1 MINLTYIACLKIV
14 NTAQREIAKLF
25 TSNSLKAIASGNLS
39 SLEKIINNKN
49 LSSNINITSFY
60 DIYSSAFDF
69 LSQNYRNEY
78 VYKNFIARKIL
89 RSKHSLQSS
98 VLLSEFRVGQNKADL
113 VLLNGCSTCYEIK
126 TEYDSLNR
134 LEDQLQSY
142 IQLFEKVYVVCPSSL
157 QTDVEA
163 IIPHNVGMIVLT
175 DNNNLRT
182 IKEAISNN
190 IFDISLMMKS
200 LRKEEY
206 LDIAENIYG
215 LKIDVPNTQVFDL
228 CFKILNKSDKDVINK
243 LFLKTLKKH
252 RKNNIEA
259 INILPTPLTNALIS
273 YKFNKNDIKTL
284 ISFFSE
290 KDLNVLSNFKRET

>member
-1 MINLTYIACLKIV
+1 MST
-14 NTAQREIAKLF
+14 TEREIAKLF
-25 TSNSLKAIASGNLS
+25 TSNSLRTIASGDVS
-39 SLEKIINNKN
+39 PLEKIINNKN
-49 LSSNINITSFY
+49 LRSNVNTTSID
-60 DIYSSAFDF
+60 DIYSSAFEF
-69 LSQNYRNEY
+69 LSRNYRNEY
-78 VYKNFIARKIL
+78 VYKNLIARKIL

-157 QTDVEA
+157 QVDVEA
-163 IIPHNVGMIVLT
+163 IIPHSVGIIVLT
-175 DNNNLRT
+175 DNNTLRT
-182 IKEAISNN
+182 IKDAISNN

-228 CFKILNKSDKDVINK
+228 CFKILNKSDRAVVNN
-243 LFLKTLKKH
+243 LFLKTLKKY

-259 INILPTPLTNALIS
+259 INTLPSPLTNALIS
-273 YKFNKNDIKTL
+273 FKFNKNDIKNL

-290 KDLNVLSNFKRET
+290 KELNVLSNFKRKT

>member
-1 MINLTYIACLKIV
+1 MST
-14 NTAQREIAKLF
+14 TEREIAKLF
-25 TSNSLKAIASGNLS
+25 TSNSLRAIASGDVS
-39 SLEKIINNKN
+39 PLEKIINNKN
-49 LSSNINITSFY
+49 LRSNVNTTSID
-60 DIYSSAFDF
+60 DIYSSAFEF
-69 LSQNYRNEY
+69 LSRNYRNEY
-78 VYKNFIARKIL
+78 VYKNLIARKIL

-98 VLLSEFRVGQNKADL
+98 VLLSEFRVGQNKVDL

-157 QTDVEA
+157 QVDVEA
-163 IIPHNVGMIVLT
+163 IIPHSVGIIVLT
-175 DNNNLRT
+175 DNNTLRT
-182 IKEAISNN
+182 IKDAISNN

-228 CFKILNKSDKDVINK
+228 CFKILNKSDRAVVNN
-243 LFLKTLKKH
+243 LFLKTLKKY

-259 INILPTPLTNALIS
+259 INTLPSPLTNALIS
-273 YKFNKNDIKTL
+273 FKFNKNDIKNL

-290 KDLNVLSNFKRET
+290 KELNVLSNFKRKT

>member
-1 MINLTYIACLKIV
+1 MST
-14 NTAQREIAKLF
+14 TEREIAKLF
-25 TSNSLKAIASGNLS
+25 TSNSLRAIASGDVS
-39 SLEKIINNKN
+39 PLEKIINNKN
-49 LSSNINITSFY
+49 LRSNVNTTSID
-60 DIYSSAFDF
+60 DIYSSAFEF
-69 LSQNYRNEY
+69 LSRNYRNEY
-78 VYKNFIARKIL
+78 VYKNLIARKIL

-157 QTDVEA
+157 QVDVEA
-163 IIPHNVGMIVLT
+163 IIPHSVGIIVLT
-175 DNNNLRT
+175 DNNTLRT
-182 IKEAISNN
+182 IKDAISNN

-228 CFKILNKSDKDVINK
+228 CFKILNKSDRAVGNN
-243 LFLKTLKKH
+243 LFLKTLKKY

-259 INILPTPLTNALIS
+259 INTLPSPLTNALIS
-273 YKFNKNDIKTL
+273 FKFNKNDIKNL

-290 KDLNVLSNFKRET
+290 KELNVLSNFKRKT

>member
-1 MINLTYIACLKIV
+1 MST
-14 NTAQREIAKLF
+14 TEREIAKLF
-25 TSNSLKAIASGNLS
+25 TSNSLRAIASGDVS
-39 SLEKIINNKN
+39 PLEKIINNKN
-49 LSSNINITSFY
+49 LRSNVNTTSID
-60 DIYSSAFDF
+60 DIYSSAFEF
-69 LSQNYRNEY
+69 LSRNYRNEY
-78 VYKNFIARKIL
+78 VYKNLIARKIL

-113 VLLNGCSTCYEIK
+113 VLLNGWSTCYEIK

-157 QTDVEA
+157 QVDVEA
-163 IIPHNVGMIVLT
+163 IIPHSVGIIVLT
-175 DNNNLRT
+175 DNNTLRT
-182 IKEAISNN
+182 IKDAISNN

-228 CFKILNKSDKDVINK
+228 CFKILNKSDRAVVNN
-243 LFLKTLKKH
+243 LFLKTLKKY

-259 INILPTPLTNALIS
+259 INTLPSPLTNALIS
-273 YKFNKNDIKTL
+273 FKFNKNDIKNL

-290 KDLNVLSNFKRET
+290 KELNVLSNFKRKT

>member
-1 MINLTYIACLKIV
+1 MST
-14 NTAQREIAKLF
+14 TEREIAKLF
-25 TSNSLKAIASGNLS
+25 TSNSLRAIASGDVS
-39 SLEKIINNKN
+39 PLEKIINNKN
-49 LSSNINITSFY
+49 LRSNVNTASID
-60 DIYSSAFDF
+60 DIYSSAFEF
-69 LSQNYRNEY
+69 LSRNYRNEY
-78 VYKNFIARKIL
+78 VYKNLIARKIL

-157 QTDVEA
+157 QVDVEA
-163 IIPHNVGMIVLT
+163 IIPHSVGIIVLT
-175 DNNNLRT
+175 DNNTLRT
-182 IKEAISNN
+182 IKDAISNN

-228 CFKILNKSDKDVINK
+228 CFKILNKSDRAVVNN
-243 LFLKTLKKH
+243 LFLKTLKKY

-259 INILPTPLTNALIS
+259 INTLPSPLTNALIS
-273 YKFNKNDIKTL
+273 FKFNKNDIKNL

-290 KDLNVLSNFKRET
+290 KELNVLSNFKRKT

>member
-1 MINLTYIACLKIV
+1 MST
-14 NTAQREIAKLF
+14 TEREIAKLF
-25 TSNSLKAIASGNLS
+25 TSNSLRAIASGDVS
-39 SLEKIINNKN
+39 PLEKIINNKN
-49 LSSNINITSFY
+49 LRSNVNTTSID
-60 DIYSSAFDF
+60 DIYSSAFEF
-69 LSQNYRNEY
+69 LSRNYRNEY
-78 VYKNFIARKIL
+78 VYKNLIARKIL

-157 QTDVEA
+157 QVDVEA
-163 IIPHNVGMIVLT
+163 IIPHSVGIIVLT
-175 DNNNLRT
+175 DNNTLRT
-182 IKEAISNN
+182 IKDAISNN

-228 CFKILNKSDKDVINK
+228 CFKILNKSDRDVVNN

-259 INILPTPLTNALIS
+259 INTLPSPLTNALIS
-273 YKFNKNDIKTL
+273 FKFNKNDIKNL

-290 KDLNVLSNFKRET
+290 KELNVLSNFKRKT

>member
-1 MINLTYIACLKIV
+1 MST
-14 NTAQREIAKLF
+14 TERESAKLF
-25 TSNSLKAIASGNLS
+25 TSNSLRAIASGDVS
-39 SLEKIINNKN
+39 PLEKIINNKN
-49 LSSNINITSFY
+49 LRSNVNTTSID
-60 DIYSSAFDF
+60 DIYSSAFEF
-69 LSQNYRNEY
+69 LSRNYRNEY
-78 VYKNFIARKIL
+78 VYKNLIARKIL

-157 QTDVEA
+157 QVDVEA
-163 IIPHNVGMIVLT
+163 IIPHSVGIIVLT
-175 DNNNLRT
+175 DNNTLRT
-182 IKEAISNN
+182 IKDAISNN

-228 CFKILNKSDKDVINK
+228 CFKILNKSDRAVVNN
-243 LFLKTLKKH
+243 LFLKTLKKY

-259 INILPTPLTNALIS
+259 INTLPSPLTNALIS
-273 YKFNKNDIKTL
+273 FKFNKNDIKNL

-290 KDLNVLSNFKRET
+290 KELNVLSNFKRKT

>member
-1 MINLTYIACLKIV
+1 MINLIYLTCLKIV
-14 NTAQREIAKLF
+14 NTVEREIAKLF

-39 SLEKIINNKN
+39 SLEKVINNKN
-49 LSSNINITSFY
+49 LSSNINITNFY
-60 DIYSSAFDF
+60 NLYSSAFDF
-69 LSQNYRNEY
+69 LGQNYRNEY
-78 VYKNFIARKIL
+78 VYKNLIARKIL
-89 RSKHSLQSS
+89 KSKHSLQSS

-157 QTDVEA
+157 QPDVEA
-163 IIPHNVGMIVLT
+163 IIPHNVGIIVLT
-175 DNNNLRT
+175 DNNTLRT
-182 IKEAISNN
+182 IKEATSNN
-190 IFDISLMMKS
+190 IFDIGLMMKS

>member
-1 MINLTYIACLKIV
+1 VST
-14 NTAQREIAKLF
+14 TEREIAKLF
-25 TSNSLKAIASGNLS
+25 TSNSLRAIASGDVS
-39 SLEKIINNKN
+39 PLEKIINNKN
-49 LSSNINITSFY
+49 LRSNVNTTSID
-60 DIYSSAFDF
+60 DIYSSAFEF
-69 LSQNYRNEY
+69 LSRNYRNEY
-78 VYKNFIARKIL
+78 VYKNLIARKIL

-157 QTDVEA
+157 QVDVEA
-163 IIPHNVGMIVLT
+163 IIPHSVGIIVLT
-175 DNNNLRT
+175 DNNTLRT
-182 IKEAISNN
+182 IKDAISNN

-228 CFKILNKSDKDVINK
+228 CFKILNKSDRAVVNN
-243 LFLKTLKKH
+243 LFLKTLKKY

-259 INILPTPLTNALIS
+259 INTLPSPLTNALIS
-273 YKFNKNDIKTL
+273 FKFNKNDIKNL

-290 KDLNVLSNFKRET
+290 KELNVLSNFKRKT

>member
-1 MINLTYIACLKIV
+1 MST
-14 NTAQREIAKLF
+14 TEREIAKLF
-25 TSNSLKAIASGNLS
+25 TSNSLRAIASGDVS
-39 SLEKIINNKN
+39 PLEKIINNKN
-49 LSSNINITSFY
+49 LRSNVNTTSID
-60 DIYSSAFDF
+60 DIYSSAFEF
-69 LSQNYRNEY
+69 LSRNYRNEY
-78 VYKNFIARKIL
+78 VYKNLIARKIL

-157 QTDVEA
+157 QVDVEA
-163 IIPHNVGMIVLT
+163 IIPHSVGIIVLT
-175 DNNNLRT
+175 DNNTLRT
-182 IKEAISNN
+182 IKDAISNN

-228 CFKILNKSDKDVINK
+228 CFKILNKSDRAVVNN
-243 LFLKTLKKH
+243 LFLKTLKKY

-259 INILPTPLTNALIS
+259 INTLPSPLTNALIS
-273 YKFNKNDIKTL
+273 FKFNKNDIKNL

-290 KDLNVLSNFKRET
+290 KELNVLSNFKRKT

>member
-1 MINLTYIACLKIV
+1 MST
-14 NTAQREIAKLF
+14 TEREIAKLF
-25 TSNSLKAIASGNLS
+25 TSNSLRAIASGDAS
-39 SLEKIINNKN
+39 SLEKIINNKI
-49 LSSNINITSFY
+49 LSSNVNTSSIH
-60 DIYSSAFDF
+60 DIYSSAFEF

-142 IQLFEKVYVVCPSSL
+142 IRLFEKVYVVCPSSL
-157 QTDVEA
+157 QIDVEA
-163 IIPHNVGMIVLT
+163 IIPHSVGIMVLT
-175 DNNNLRT
+175 DNNTLRT
-182 IKEAISNN
+182 IKEAISND

-228 CFKILNKSDKDVINK
+228 CFKILNKSDRAVVNN

-259 INILPTPLTNALIS
+259 INNLPPPLTNALIS
-273 YKFNKNDIKTL
+273 FKFNKNDIKNL

-290 KDLNVLSNFKRET
+290 KELNVLSNFKRKT

>member
-1 MINLTYIACLKIV
+1 MST
-14 NTAQREIAKLF
+14 TEREIAKLF
-25 TSNSLKAIASGNLS
+25 TSNSLRAIASGDVS
-39 SLEKIINNKN
+39 PLEKIINNKN
-49 LSSNINITSFY
+49 LRSNVNTISID
-60 DIYSSAFDF
+60 DIYSSAFEF
-69 LSQNYRNEY
+69 LSRNYRNEY
-78 VYKNFIARKIL
+78 VYKNLIARKIL

-157 QTDVEA
+157 QVDVEA
-163 IIPHNVGMIVLT
+163 IIPHSVGIIVLT
-175 DNNNLRT
+175 DNNTLRT
-182 IKEAISNN
+182 IKDAISNN

-228 CFKILNKSDKDVINK
+228 CFKILNKSDRAVVNN
-243 LFLKTLKKH
+243 LFLKTLKKY

-259 INILPTPLTNALIS
+259 INTLPSPLTNALIS
-273 YKFNKNDIKTL
+273 FKFNKNDIKNL

-290 KDLNVLSNFKRET
+290 KELNVLSNFKRKT

>member
-1 MINLTYIACLKIV
+1 M
-14 NTAQREIAKLF
+14 NTIEREIAKIF
-25 TSNSLKAIASGNLS
+25 TSNSLKAIASGNFS

-49 LSSNINITSFY
+49 LNSNINTTSIHNLY
-60 DIYSSAFDF
+60 LSAFDF

-89 RSKHSLQSS
+89 RSKHSVPSS

-142 IQLFEKVYVVCPSSL
+142 IQLFEKVYVVCPASL
-157 QTDVEA
+157 QTDVKA
-163 IIPHNVGMIVLT
+163 IIPHNVGIIVLT
-175 DNNNLRT
+175 DNNTLRT
-182 IKEAISNN
+182 IKEATSNN
-190 IFDISLMMKS
+190 IFDIGLMMKS

-215 LKIDVPNTQVFDL
+215 LKIDVPNTQIFDL

>member
-1 MINLTYIACLKIV
+1 VST
-14 NTAQREIAKLF
+14 TEREIAKLF
-25 TSNSLKAIASGNLS
+25 TSNSLRAIASGDAS
-39 SLEKIINNKN
+39 SLEKIINNKI
-49 LSSNINITSFY
+49 LSSNVNTSSIH
-60 DIYSSAFDF
+60 DIYSSAFEF

-142 IQLFEKVYVVCPSSL
+142 IRLFEKVYVVCPSSL
-157 QTDVEA
+157 QIDVEA
-163 IIPHNVGMIVLT
+163 IIPHSVGIMVLT
-175 DNNNLRT
+175 DNNTLRT
-182 IKEAISNN
+182 IKEAISND

-228 CFKILNKSDKDVINK
+228 CFKILNKSDRAVVNN

-259 INILPTPLTNALIS
+259 INNLPPPLTNALIS
-273 YKFNKNDIKTL
+273 FKFNKNDIKNL

-290 KDLNVLSNFKRET
+290 KDLNVLSNFKRKT

>member
-1 MINLTYIACLKIV
+1 MST
-14 NTAQREIAKLF
+14 TEREIAKLF
-25 TSNSLKAIASGNLS
+25 TSNSLRAIASGDVS
-39 SLEKIINNKN
+39 PLEKIINNKN
-49 LSSNINITSFY
+49 LRSNVNTTSID
-60 DIYSSAFDF
+60 DIYSSAFEF
-69 LSQNYRNEY
+69 LSRNYRNEY
-78 VYKNFIARKIL
+78 VYKNLIARKIL

-157 QTDVEA
+157 QVDVEA
-163 IIPHNVGMIVLT
+163 IIPHSVGIIVLT
-175 DNNNLRT
+175 DNNTLRT
-182 IKEAISNN
+182 IKDAISNN

-228 CFKILNKSDKDVINK
+228 CFKILNKSDRAVVNN
-243 LFLKTLKKH
+243 LFLKTLKKY

-259 INILPTPLTNALIS
+259 INTLPSPLTNALIS
-273 YKFNKNDIKTL
+273 FKFNKNYIKNL

-290 KDLNVLSNFKRET
+290 KELNVLSNFKRKT

>member
-1 MINLTYIACLKIV
+1 MST
-14 NTAQREIAKLF
+14 TEREIAKLF
-25 TSNSLKAIASGNLS
+25 TSNSLRAIASGDVS
-39 SLEKIINNKN
+39 SLEKIINNKI
-49 LSSNINITSFY
+49 LSSNVNTTSIH

-157 QTDVEA
+157 QIDVEA
-163 IIPHNVGMIVLT
+163 IIPHSVGIMVLT
-175 DNNNLRT
+175 DNNTLRT
-182 IKEAISNN
+182 IKEAISND

-228 CFKILNKSDKDVINK
+228 CFKILNKSDKDVVNN

-273 YKFNKNDIKTL
+273 FKFNKNDINNL

-290 KDLNVLSNFKRET
+290 KDLNVLSNFKRKT

>member
-1 MINLTYIACLKIV
+1 MST
-14 NTAQREIAKLF
+14 TEREIAKLF
-25 TSNSLKAIASGNLS
+25 TSNSLRAIASGDVS
-39 SLEKIINNKN
+39 SLEKIINNKS
-49 LSSNINITSFY
+49 LSSNVNISSIH
-60 DIYSSAFDF
+60 DIYSSAFEF

-157 QTDVEA
+157 QIDVEA
-163 IIPHNVGMIVLT
+163 IIPHSVGIMVLT
-175 DNNNLRT
+175 DNNTLRT
-182 IKEAISNN
+182 IKEAISND
-190 IFDISLMMKS
+190 IFDINLMMKS

-228 CFKILNKSDKDVINK
+228 CFKILNKSDRDIVNN

-259 INILPTPLTNALIS
+259 INTLPHPLTNALIS
-273 YKFNKNDIKTL
+273 FKFNKNDIKNL

-290 KDLNVLSNFKRET
+290 KDLNVLSNFKRKT

>member
-1 MINLTYIACLKIV
+1 MST
-14 NTAQREIAKLF
+14 TEREIAKLF
-25 TSNSLKAIASGNLS
+25 TSNSLRAIASGDVS
-39 SLEKIINNKN
+39 PLEKIINNKN
-49 LSSNINITSFY
+49 LRSNVNTTSID
-60 DIYSSAFDF
+60 DIYSSAFEF
-69 LSQNYRNEY
+69 LSRNYRNEY
-78 VYKNFIARKIL
+78 VYKNLIARKIL

-157 QTDVEA
+157 QVDVEA
-163 IIPHNVGMIVLT
+163 IIPHSVGIIVLT
-175 DNNNLRT
+175 DNNTLRT
-182 IKEAISNN
+182 IKDAISNN

-228 CFKILNKSDKDVINK
+228 CYKILNKSDRAVVNN
-243 LFLKTLKKH
+243 LFLKTLKKY

-259 INILPTPLTNALIS
+259 INTLPSPLTNALIS
-273 YKFNKNDIKTL
+273 FKFNKNDIKNL

-290 KDLNVLSNFKRET
+290 KELNVLSNFKRKT

>member
-1 MINLTYIACLKIV
+1 MST
-14 NTAQREIAKLF
+14 TEREIAKLF
-25 TSNSLKAIASGNLS
+25 TSNSLRAIASGDVS
-39 SLEKIINNKN
+39 PLEKIINNKN
-49 LSSNINITSFY
+49 LRTNINTTSID
-60 DIYSSAFDF
+60 DIYSSAFEF
-69 LSQNYRNEY
+69 LSRNYRNEY
-78 VYKNFIARKIL
+78 VYKNLIARKIL

-157 QTDVEA
+157 QVDVEA
-163 IIPHNVGMIVLT
+163 IIPHSVGIIVLT
-175 DNNNLRT
+175 DNNTLRT
-182 IKEAISNN
+182 IKDAISNN

-228 CFKILNKSDKDVINK
+228 CFKILNKSDRAVVNN
-243 LFLKTLKKH
+243 LFLKTLKKY

-259 INILPTPLTNALIS
+259 INTLPSPLTNALIS
-273 YKFNKNDIKTL
+273 FKFNKNDIKNL

-290 KDLNVLSNFKRET
+290 KELNVLSNFKRKT

>member
-1 MINLTYIACLKIV
+1 M
-14 NTAQREIAKLF
+14 AKLF
-25 TSNSLKAIASGNLS
+25 TSNSLRASASGDVS
-39 SLEKIINNKN
+39 PLEKIINTKN
-49 LSSNINITSFY
+49 LRSNVHTTSID
-60 DIYSSAFDF
+60 DIYSSAFEF
-69 LSQNYRNEY
+69 LSRNYRNEY
-78 VYKNFIARKIL
+78 VYKNLIARKIL

-157 QTDVEA
+157 QVDVEA
-163 IIPHNVGMIVLT
+163 IIPHSVGIIVLT
-175 DNNNLRT
+175 DNNTLRT
-182 IKEAISNN
+182 IKDAISNN

-228 CFKILNKSDKDVINK
+228 CFKILNKSDRAVVNN
-243 LFLKTLKKH
+243 LFLKTLKKY

-259 INILPTPLTNALIS
+259 INTLPSPLTNALIS
-273 YKFNKNDIKTL
+273 FKFNKNDIKNL

-290 KDLNVLSNFKRET
+290 KELNVLSNFKRKT

>member
-1 MINLTYIACLKIV
+1 MST
-14 NTAQREIAKLF
+14 TEREIAKLF
-25 TSNSLKAIASGNLS
+25 TSNSLRAIASGDVS
-39 SLEKIINNKN
+39 PLEKIINNKN
-49 LSSNINITSFY
+49 LRSNVNTTSID
-60 DIYSSAFDF
+60 DIYSSAFEF
-69 LSQNYRNEY
+69 LSRNYRNEY
-78 VYKNFIARKIL
+78 VYKNLIARKIL

-157 QTDVEA
+157 QIDVEA
-163 IIPHNVGMIVLT
+163 IIPHSVGIIVLT
-175 DNNNLRT
+175 DNNTLRT
-182 IKEAISNN
+182 IKDAISNN

-228 CFKILNKSDKDVINK
+228 CFKILNKSDRAVVNN
-243 LFLKTLKKH
+243 LFLKTLKKY

-259 INILPTPLTNALIS
+259 INTLPSPLTNALIS
-273 YKFNKNDIKTL
+273 FKFNKNDIKNL

-290 KDLNVLSNFKRET
+290 KELNVLSNFKRKT

>member
-1 MINLTYIACLKIV
+1 MST
-14 NTAQREIAKLF
+14 TEREIAKLF
-25 TSNSLKAIASGNLS
+25 TSNSLRAIASGDAS
-39 SLEKIINNKN
+39 SLEKIINNKI
-49 LSSNINITSFY
+49 LSSNVNTSSIH
-60 DIYSSAFDF
+60 DIYSSAFEF

-142 IQLFEKVYVVCPSSL
+142 IRLFEKVYVVCPSSL
-157 QTDVEA
+157 QIDVEA
-163 IIPHNVGMIVLT
+163 IIPHSVGIMVLT
-175 DNNNLRT
+175 DNNTLRT
-182 IKEAISNN
+182 IKEAISND

-228 CFKILNKSDKDVINK
+228 CFKILNKSDRAVVNN

-259 INILPTPLTNALIS
+259 INNLPPP
-273 YKFNKNDIKTL
+273 FD
-284 ISFFSE
+284 
-290 KDLNVLSNFKRET
+290 

>member
-1 MINLTYIACLKIV
+1 MST
-14 NTAQREIAKLF
+14 TEREIAKLF
-25 TSNSLKAIASGNLS
+25 TSNSLRAIASGDVS
-39 SLEKIINNKN
+39 PLEKIINNNN
-49 LSSNINITSFY
+49 LRSNVNTTSID
-60 DIYSSAFDF
+60 DIYSSAFEF
-69 LSQNYRNEY
+69 LSRNYRNEY
-78 VYKNFIARKIL
+78 VYKNLIARKIL

-157 QTDVEA
+157 QVDVEA
-163 IIPHNVGMIVLT
+163 IIPHSVGIIVLT
-175 DNNNLRT
+175 DNNTLRT
-182 IKEAISNN
+182 IKDAISNN

-228 CFKILNKSDKDVINK
+228 CFKILNKSDRAVVNN
-243 LFLKTLKKH
+243 LFLKTLKKY

-259 INILPTPLTNALIS
+259 INTLPSPLTNALIS
-273 YKFNKNDIKTL
+273 FKFNKNDIKNL

-290 KDLNVLSNFKRET
+290 KELNVLSNFKRKT

>member
-1 MINLTYIACLKIV
+1 MS
-14 NTAQREIAKLF
+14 TAEREIAKLF
-25 TSNSLKAIASGNLS
+25 TSNSLRAIASGDVS
-39 SLEKIINNKN
+39 SLEKIINNKI
-49 LSSNINITSFY
+49 LSSNVNTSSIH
-60 DIYSSAFDF
+60 DIYSSAFEF

-142 IQLFEKVYVVCPSSL
+142 IRLFEKVYVVCPSSL
-157 QTDVEA
+157 QIDVEA
-163 IIPHNVGMIVLT
+163 IIPHSVGIMVLT
-175 DNNNLRT
+175 DNNTLRT
-182 IKEAISNN
+182 IKEAISNE

-228 CFKILNKSDKDVINK
+228 CFKILNKSDRAVVNN

-259 INILPTPLTNALIS
+259 INNLPPPLTNALIS
-273 YKFNKNDIKTL
+273 FKFNKNDIKNL

-290 KDLNVLSNFKRET
+290 KDLNVLSNFKRKT

>member
-1 MINLTYIACLKIV
+1 MST
-14 NTAQREIAKLF
+14 TEREIAKLF
-25 TSNSLKAIASGNLS
+25 TSNSLRAIASGDVS
-39 SLEKIINNKN
+39 SLEKIINNKI
-49 LSSNINITSFY
+49 LSSNVNTTSIH

-157 QTDVEA
+157 QIDVEA
-163 IIPHNVGMIVLT
+163 IIPHSVGIMVLT
-175 DNNNLRT
+175 DNNTLRT
-182 IKEAISNN
+182 IKEAISND
-190 IFDISLMMKS
+190 IFDINLMMKS

-228 CFKILNKSDKDVINK
+228 CFKILNKSDKNVVNN

-273 YKFNKNDIKTL
+273 FKFNKNDINNL

-290 KDLNVLSNFKRET
+290 KDLNVLSNFKRKT

>member
-1 MINLTYIACLKIV
+1 MST
-14 NTAQREIAKLF
+14 TEREIAKLF
-25 TSNSLKAIASGNLS
+25 TSNSLRAIASGDAS
-39 SLEKIINNKN
+39 SLEKIINNKI
-49 LSSNINITSFY
+49 LSSNVNTSSIH
-60 DIYSSAFDF
+60 DIYSSAFEF

-142 IQLFEKVYVVCPSSL
+142 IRLFEKVYVVCPSSL
-157 QTDVEA
+157 QIDVEA
-163 IIPHNVGMIVLT
+163 IIPHSVGIMVLT
-175 DNNNLRT
+175 DNNTLRT
-182 IKEAISNN
+182 IKEAISND

-228 CFKILNKSDKDVINK
+228 CFKILNKSDRAVVNN

-259 INILPTPLTNALIS
+259 INNLPPPLTNALIS
-273 YKFNKNDIKTL
+273 FKFNKNDIKNL

-290 KDLNVLSNFKRET
+290 KDLNVLSNFKRKT

>member
-1 MINLTYIACLKIV
+1 MST
-14 NTAQREIAKLF
+14 TEREIAKLF
-25 TSNSLKAIASGNLS
+25 TSNSLRAIASGDVS
-39 SLEKIINNKN
+39 PLEKIINNKN
-49 LSSNINITSFY
+49 LRSNVNTTSID
-60 DIYSSAFDF
+60 DIYSSAFEF
-69 LSQNYRNEY
+69 LSRNYRNEY
-78 VYKNFIARKIL
+78 VYKNLIARKIL

-157 QTDVEA
+157 QVDVEA
-163 IIPHNVGMIVLT
+163 IIPHSVGIIVLT
-175 DNNNLRT
+175 DNNTLRT
-182 IKEAISNN
+182 IKDAISNN

-215 LKIDVPNTQVFDL
+215 LKIIR
-228 CFKILNKSDKDVINK
+228 FKYV
-243 LFLKTLKKH
+243 
-252 RKNNIEA
+252 
-259 INILPTPLTNALIS
+259 
-273 YKFNKNDIKTL
+273 
-284 ISFFSE
+284 
-290 KDLNVLSNFKRET
+290 

>member
-1 MINLTYIACLKIV
+1 VST
-14 NTAQREIAKLF
+14 TEREIAKLF
-25 TSNSLKAIASGNLS
+25 TSNSLRAIASGDVS
-39 SLEKIINNKN
+39 SLEKIINNKI
-49 LSSNINITSFY
+49 LSSNVNTTSIH

-89 RSKHSLQSS
+89 RSKHSPQSS

-157 QTDVEA
+157 QIDVEA
-163 IIPHNVGMIVLT
+163 IIPHSVGIMVLT
-175 DNNNLRT
+175 DNNTLRT
-182 IKEAISNN
+182 IKEAISND

-228 CFKILNKSDKDVINK
+228 CFKILNKSDKDVVNN

-273 YKFNKNDIKTL
+273 FKFNKNDINNL

-290 KDLNVLSNFKRET
+290 KDLNVLSNFKRKT

>member
-1 MINLTYIACLKIV
+1 M
-14 NTAQREIAKLF
+14 NTVEREIAKLF

-39 SLEKIINNKN
+39 SLEKVINNKN
-49 LSSNINITSFY
+49 LSSNINITNFY
-60 DIYSSAFDF
+60 NLYSSAFDF
-69 LSQNYRNEY
+69 LGQNYRNEY
-78 VYKNFIARKIL
+78 VYKNLIARKIL
-89 RSKHSLQSS
+89 KSKHSLQSS

-157 QTDVEA
+157 QPDVEA
-163 IIPHNVGMIVLT
+163 IIPHNVGIIVLT
-175 DNNNLRT
+175 DNNTLRT
-182 IKEAISNN
+182 IKEATSNN
-190 IFDISLMMKS
+190 IFDIGLMMKS

>member
-1 MINLTYIACLKIV
+1 MLLATFHLLK
-14 NTAQREIAKLF
+14 
-25 TSNSLKAIASGNLS
+25 
-39 SLEKIINNKN
+39 KIINNKN
-49 LSSNINITSFY
+49 LRSNVNTTSID
-60 DIYSSAFDF
+60 DIYSSAFEF
-69 LSQNYRNEY
+69 LSRNYRNEY
-78 VYKNFIARKIL
+78 VYKNLIARKIL

-157 QTDVEA
+157 QVDVEA
-163 IIPHNVGMIVLT
+163 IIPHSVGIIVLT
-175 DNNNLRT
+175 DNNTLRT
-182 IKEAISNN
+182 IKDAISNN

-228 CFKILNKSDKDVINK
+228 CFKILNKSDRAVVNN
-243 LFLKTLKKH
+243 LFLKTLKKY

-259 INILPTPLTNALIS
+259 INTLPSPLTNALIS
-273 YKFNKNDIKTL
+273 FKFNKNDIKNL

-290 KDLNVLSNFKRET
+290 KELNVLSNFKRKT

>member
-1 MINLTYIACLKIV
+1 MST
-14 NTAQREIAKLF
+14 TEREIAKLF
-25 TSNSLKAIASGNLS
+25 TSNSLRAIASGDVS
-39 SLEKIINNKN
+39 SLEKIINNKI
-49 LSSNINITSFY
+49 LSSNVNTTSIH

-157 QTDVEA
+157 QIDVEA
-163 IIPHNVGMIVLT
+163 IIPHSVGIMVLT
-175 DNNNLRT
+175 DNNTLRT
-182 IKEAISNN
+182 IKEAISND
-190 IFDISLMMKS
+190 IFDINLMMKS

-228 CFKILNKSDKDVINK
+228 CFKILNKSDKDVVNN

-273 YKFNKNDIKTL
+273 FKFNKNDINNL

-290 KDLNVLSNFKRET
+290 KDLNVLSNFKRKT

>member
-1 MINLTYIACLKIV
+1 MST
-14 NTAQREIAKLF
+14 TEREIAKLF
-25 TSNSLKAIASGNLS
+25 TSNSLRAIASGDVS
-39 SLEKIINNKN
+39 PLEKIINNKN
-49 LSSNINITSFY
+49 LRSNVNTTSID
-60 DIYSSAFDF
+60 DIYSSAFEF
-69 LSQNYRNEY
+69 LSRNYRNEY
-78 VYKNFIARKIL
+78 VYKNLIARKIL

-142 IQLFEKVYVVCPSSL
+142 IQLFEKVYVVCPTSL
-157 QTDVEA
+157 QVDVEA
-163 IIPHNVGMIVLT
+163 IIPHSVGIIVLT
-175 DNNNLRT
+175 DNNTLRT
-182 IKEAISNN
+182 IKDAISNN

-228 CFKILNKSDKDVINK
+228 CFKILNKSDRAVVNN
-243 LFLKTLKKH
+243 LFLKTLKKY

-259 INILPTPLTNALIS
+259 INTLPSPLTNALIS
-273 YKFNKNDIKTL
+273 FKFNKNDIKNL

-290 KDLNVLSNFKRET
+290 KELNVLSNFKRKT

>member
-1 MINLTYIACLKIV
+1 MST
-14 NTAQREIAKLF
+14 TEREIAKLF
-25 TSNSLKAIASGNLS
+25 TSNSLRAIASGDVS
-39 SLEKIINNKN
+39 PLEKIINNKN
-49 LSSNINITSFY
+49 LRSNVNTTSID
-60 DIYSSAFDF
+60 DIYSSAFEF
-69 LSQNYRNEY
+69 LSRNYRNEY
-78 VYKNFIARKIL
+78 VYKNLIARKIL

-157 QTDVEA
+157 QVDVEA
-163 IIPHNVGMIVLT
+163 IIPHSVGIIVLT
-175 DNNNLRT
+175 DNNTLRT
-182 IKEAISNN
+182 IKDAISNN

-228 CFKILNKSDKDVINK
+228 CFKILNKSDRAVVNN
-243 LFLKTLKKH
+243 LFLKTLKKY

-259 INILPTPLTNALIS
+259 INTLPSPLTNALIS
-273 YKFNKNDIKTL
+273 FKFNKNDIKNL
-284 ISFFSE
+284 MSF
-290 KDLNVLSNFKRET
+290 

>member
-1 MINLTYIACLKIV
+1 MST
-14 NTAQREIAKLF
+14 TEREIAKLF
-25 TSNSLKAIASGNLS
+25 TSNSLRAIASGDVS
-39 SLEKIINNKN
+39 PLEKIINNKN
-49 LSSNINITSFY
+49 LKSNVNTTSID
-60 DIYSSAFDF
+60 DIYSSAFEF
-69 LSQNYRNEY
+69 LSRNYRNEY
-78 VYKNFIARKIL
+78 VYKNLIARKIL

-157 QTDVEA
+157 QVDVEA
-163 IIPHNVGMIVLT
+163 IIPHSVGIIVLT
-175 DNNNLRT
+175 DNNTLRT
-182 IKEAISNN
+182 IKDAISNN

-228 CFKILNKSDKDVINK
+228 CFKILNKSDRAVVNN
-243 LFLKTLKKH
+243 LFLKTLKKY

-259 INILPTPLTNALIS
+259 INTLPSPLTNALIS
-273 YKFNKNDIKTL
+273 FKFNKNDIKNL

-290 KDLNVLSNFKRET
+290 KELNVLSNFKRKT

>member
-1 MINLTYIACLKIV
+1 MST
-14 NTAQREIAKLF
+14 TEREIAKLF
-25 TSNSLKAIASGNLS
+25 TSNSLRAIASGDVS
-39 SLEKIINNKN
+39 PLEKIINNKN
-49 LSSNINITSFY
+49 LRSNVNTTSID
-60 DIYSSAFDF
+60 DIYSSAFEF
-69 LSQNYRNEY
+69 LSRNYRNEY
-78 VYKNFIARKIL
+78 VYKNLIARKIL

-157 QTDVEA
+157 QVDVEA
-163 IIPHNVGMIVLT
+163 IIPHSVGIIVLT
-175 DNNNLRT
+175 DNNILRT
-182 IKEAISNN
+182 IKDAISNN

-228 CFKILNKSDKDVINK
+228 CFKILNKSDRAVVNN
-243 LFLKTLKKH
+243 LFLKTLKKY

-259 INILPTPLTNALIS
+259 INTLPSPLTNALIS
-273 YKFNKNDIKTL
+273 FKFNKNDIKNL

-290 KDLNVLSNFKRET
+290 KELNVLSNFKRKT